1 MIDRRNKLCK
11 FVSYIAPDFSNYGAF
26 KYLYQS
32 KVSAYQI
39 IERQNNVSKN
49 SIIFQRLSDVHNFQ
63 KRQIDVNNDVLYDYF
78 ITLLPTGEISTYVL

>member
-49 SIIFQRLSDVHNFQ
+49 SITFQRLSDVHNFQ
-63 KRQIDVNNDVLYDYF
+63 KRQMDDVLYDYF